1 MKIIY
6 ACVVLTIS
14 SISSISSAQA
24 QSPVEM
30 LRNAN
35 LDKAIAKSIRT
46 KDKAYAYANEQD
58 GRYTIA
64 KAKSVELWFNNY
76 TKSVEVYK
84 YTVRVGLAE
93 AKRSFAR
100 LRADFSQ
107 GNMAYISNGDPNS
120 RCYAIQL
127 EPLSATSTR
136 VSFSYECD

>member
-1 MKIIY
+1 
-6 ACVVLTIS
+6 
-14 SISSISSAQA
+14 
-24 QSPVEM
+24 M

-46 KDKAYAYANEQD
+46 KDPEYTYVKAQD

-120 RCYAIQL
+120 TCYAIQL

>member
-93 AKRSFAR
+93 AKRSK
-100 LRADFSQ
+100 
-107 GNMAYISNGDPNS
+107 
-120 RCYAIQL
+120 AIW
-127 EPLSATSTR
+127 PI
-136 VSFSYECD
+136 